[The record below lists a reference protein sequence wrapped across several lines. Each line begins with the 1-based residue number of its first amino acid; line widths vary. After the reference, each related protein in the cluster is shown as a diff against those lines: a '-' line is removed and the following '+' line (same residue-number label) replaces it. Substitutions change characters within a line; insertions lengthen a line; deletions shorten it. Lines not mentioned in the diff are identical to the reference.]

1 MMYAF
6 NAYYGMNFNPFSNE
20 IDTKHNFSSNDFV
33 QASARLDILRQHKGI
48 GLLTGE
54 PGSGKSFC
62 LRYFA
67 HSLNKSLYKIVYIP
81 ITTLTVKEFYMVL
94 CDGLSVVPTYK
105 KVTMFKQIQEAIYN
119 YSSKNITP
127 VILVDEVQFI
137 SNSILD
143 DFRLILNFDMDSKN
157 HCIVVFCG
165 QPKLVLQLGR
175 QPHEALRQ
183 RIAINYTFSG
193 LSRSETK
200 EYIYSR
206 FKASG
211 KTEAPLDDNSYE
223 FIYTTTGGFPR
234 RINKLMTMALLLGFQ
249 EKQPVLNTDIFLKAD
264 EEITITAS

>member
-1 MMYAF
+1 MF
-6 NAYYGMNFNPFSNE
+6 TAYYGMDFNPFTNE
-20 IDTKHNFSSNDFV
+20 IDSKYNFNSNDFI

-62 LRYFA
+62 LRHFA
-67 HSLNKSLYKIVYIP
+67 YSLNKNLYKIIYIP
-81 ITTLTVKEFYMVL
+81 ITTLTVKEFYMAL
-94 CDGLSVVPTYK
+94 CDGLGVIPAYK
-105 KVTMFKQIQEAIYN
+105 KVSMFKQIQEAIYN

-127 VILVDEVQFI
+127 VIMIDEVQFI

-157 HCIVVFCG
+157 HCIVIFCG

-175 QPHEALRQ
+175 QNHEALRQ

-193 LSRSETK
+193 LSRSEI
-200 EYIYSR
+200 EDYINSR

-211 KTEAPLDDNSYE
+211 RSDVPIDSNVYE
-223 FIYTTTGGFPR
+223 LIYTTTGGFPR
-234 RINKLMTMALLLGFQ
+234 RINKLMTMALLLGFK
-249 EKQPVLNTDIFLKAD
+249 EKLPVLNTDIFLKAN
-264 EEITITAS
+264 EEITISMA